1 MNTISLELTNSQI
14 KQLSTLYKM
23 YRVEKKQAYIAAQY
37 KLTGCMITV
46 YESNKVVFQ
55 GKDAQHYATSYQPK
69 TNFFPHAGSDEVGTG
84 DYYGPVCVCACVID
98 AVRYEKLPIPKLRD
112 SKKLT
117 DDEII
122 NLAPSLI
129 QILPHSLL
137 VLDNKKYNEV
147 HADYNMNQIKALL
160 HNQTYLHLQKKLK
173 ALPKQI
179 IIDQFTPPKNYYK
192 YLQNEK
198 EIVSDIHFETKA
210 EDKYLAVACA
220 SIIARYAFLNA
231 FTEMEMKY
239 NWHFPKGASS
249 RVDQNAAN
257 FVKKYGEKELKN
269 VAKLHFKNTDK
280 LKEYL

>member
-23 YRVEKKQAYIAAQY
+23 YKVEKKQPYIAVQY
-37 KLTGCMITV
+37 KLTDCMITV

-55 GKDAQHYATSYQPK
+55 GKDAQHYASSFQTKS
-69 TNFFPHAGSDEVGTG
+69 TFFPHAGSDEVGTG
-84 DYYGPVCVCACVID
+84 DYYGPVCVCACIID
-98 AVRYEKLPIPKLRD
+98 TVRYEKLPISKLRD

-117 DDEII
+117 DEEII
-122 NLAPSLI
+122 KLAPDLI
-129 QILPHSLL
+129 KILPHSLL

-147 HADYNMNQIKALL
+147 HTSYNMNQIKALL
-160 HNQTYLHLQKKLK
+160 HNQTYLHLRKKVK

-179 IIDQFTPPKNYYK
+179 IIDQFTPPSNYYK
-192 YLQNEK
+192 YLQQEK
-198 EIVSDIHFETKA
+198 EIVTDIHFETKA

-231 FTEMEMKY
+231 FCDMEQKY
-239 NWHFPKGASS
+239 KWHFPKGASA

-257 FVKKYGEKELKN
+257 FIKNFGEEELKN